1 MFKIDNKK
9 MTQLALKKIDFMQ
22 QSTIRYLVLSALA
35 GIYVGFGII
44 LVFSIGA
51 PFTVQNPSFVKLI
64 MGASFG
70 VALTLVIFAGSELFT
85 GNNMICLIGGMSKR
99 GIWGKVFAIFFYSYI
114 GNLIGSLFLA
124 FLAVKS
130 GIFSASPQNEFIL
143 KTVDLKMN
151 LGFTELFI
159 RGILCNW
166 LVCLAVWTSSRTEND
181 MAKIALIFWCL
192 FAFVGSG
199 FEHSVA
205 NMTLL
210 GIGMFLPH
218 TETISIN
225 GFIWNQSIVTLGNII
240 GGGMFV
246 GLTYWFISPYQ
257 DAESVR

>member
-1 MFKIDNKK
+1 MFKIDHEKI
-9 MTQLALKKIDFMQ
+9 TQLALKKIDFME
-22 QSTIRYLVLSALA
+22 QSRIRYLVLSALA
-35 GIYVGFGII
+35 GIYVGFGIL

-51 PFTVQNPSFVKLI
+51 PFAAQNPSFVKLI

-85 GNNMICLIGGMSKR
+85 GNNMVCLIGGMSRRK
-99 GIWGKVFAIFFYSYI
+99 IWDKVFAIFFYSYV
-114 GNLIGSLFLA
+114 GNLAGSLFLA

-130 GIFSASPQNEFIL
+130 GIFSTSPQSEFVL
-143 KTVDLKMN
+143 KAVEMKMN

-166 LVCLAVWTSSRTEND
+166 LVCLAVWTSARTTND

-218 TETISIN
+218 PETISIN

-240 GGGMFV
+240 GGGIFV
-246 GLTYWFISPYQ
+246 GLAYWFISPYQ
-257 DAESVR
+257 DVESVR